1 MAGDMRMQ
9 ALCLA
14 LLSASAVAEPMADP
28 TQPPAAFAA
37 PAAPGTAGVTA
48 AAADGGFRLQ
58 SVLLPKHGKPLA
70 VIGGKTV
77 RLGEKFGDSR
87 LIRVTEREA
96 VLNGP
101 QGIQRLF
108 LTPEAEKRMVNVKKF
123 EVTAARK
130 KETP

>member
-9 ALCLA
+9 ALCLI
-14 LLSASAVAEPMADP
+14 LLSASAAAEPMADP

-37 PAAPGTAGVTA
+37 PAAPGTGGVA
-48 AAADGGFRLQ
+48 AAVADGGLRLQ
-58 SVLLPKHGKPLA
+58 SVLLPKRGKPLA
-70 VIGGKTV
+70 VIGGQTV
-77 RLGEKFGDSR
+77 LLGEKFGDAR
-87 LIRVTEREA
+87 LIRVTEKEV

-108 LTPEAEKRMVNVKKF
+108 LTPEVEKRTVNVKKS
-123 EVTAARK
+123 EVTAPRK